1 MSSLCLELPPGA
13 ALEYSQLDEERR
25 RYIDLQLIAQL
36 SRLLGPVMD
45 RSEAIRGLQE
55 IAGRAEA
62 RALAAGLTMEELN
75 RMIDESK

>member
-1 MSSLCLELPPGA
+1 MSSLCLELPQRA
-13 ALEYSQLDEERR
+13 AQEYSRLDEERR

-45 RSEAIRGLQE
+45 RDEAIRGLQE

-62 RALAAGLTMEELN
+62 RAEAAGLTMEELN